1 MTALPLLAHTDM
13 HRPMAYRQ
21 GKAISVAQYLADL
34 QVMVQQLP
42 DKPHVLLACAD
53 RYHFSLGLGAALV
66 RGQTCLLPST
76 HTPEAIKLLQ
86 HQFPQAY
93 CLTDEDDCTIA
104 LPQIRYAP
112 RNQAAIHDALEIPTI
127 DIQHVAAYVFTSG
140 STGTPVSNA
149 KPWGLLVANV
159 QAEAERLNIT
169 PQSGYVIVGTV
180 PPQHMYGFESTVLI
194 AMQNGVAFEAGKP
207 FYPADITHTLAHLPR
222 PRMLVTT
229 PFHLRTL
236 LAEDGSPPE
245 VDTVLC
251 ATAPL
256 SPQLAI
262 EAEQCFKAPLIEIYG
277 CTESGQLATRR
288 TTHTQTWEMFRDVK
302 VSGQHDKCTVS
313 GGHVLGTVPM
323 SDILEVLTPETFVL
337 HGRSADMVNIAGKRT
352 SIAYLNHHLN
362 SITGVVD
369 GAFLLPDEPAIADI
383 TRLAAFVV
391 APGLT
396 EAQLM
401 QALRQR
407 IDAIFLPRPLRMVDA
422 LPRNT
427 TGKLPRE
434 ALLQLLQLLQ

>member
-1 MTALPLLAHTDM
+1 MTALPLLTHTDK
-13 HRPMAYRQ
+13 HSPMAYRQ
-21 GKAISVAQYLADL
+21 GKAITVAQYLADL
-34 QVMVQQLP
+34 QVMALQLP
-42 DKPHVLLACAD
+42 DKPYVLLACAD
-53 RYHFSLGLGAALV
+53 RYHFSLGLGAALM

-86 HQFPQAY
+86 QQFPHAY

-104 LPQIRYAP
+104 LPQIRCVPAK
-112 RNQAAIHDALEIPTI
+112 QAAINNALEIPKI
-127 DIQHVAAYVFTSG
+127 DTQHVAAFVFTSG

-149 KPWGLLVANV
+149 KPWGLLVTNV

-207 FYPADITHTLAHLPR
+207 FYPADITHTLACLPR

-236 LAEDGSPPE
+236 LAEDSAPPA

-256 SPQLAI
+256 SPQLALH
-262 EAEQCFKAPLIEIYG
+262 AEQCFKAPLIEIYG

-288 TTHTQTWEMFRDVK
+288 TTQSQTWTMFRDVK
-302 VSGQHDKCTVS
+302 VAGQHDQCTVS

-323 SDILEVLTPETFVL
+323 NDILEVLSPETFVL

-362 SITGVVD
+362 SIEGVAD
-369 GAFLLPDEPAIADI
+369 GAFVLPDDARGADI

-396 EAQLM
+396 EQALM

-407 IDAIFLPRPLRMVDA
+407 IDAIFLPRPIRFVDA
-422 LPRNT
+422 LPRNA

-434 ALLQLLQLLQ
+434 ALLKLL